1 VSAATILSALRAQW
15 WFPVVGA
22 LLGAGV
28 ALSASFFVDPLYAA
42 RTQFFISATGVST
55 ASDVFQGGQF
65 SQQRVASYAELI
77 TGQELAQRVIA
88 RLDLDETAD
97 EFTERLTATAVANT
111 VLINVTVTD
120 ESPETAQRIADV
132 VGVEFTKLVSEVES
146 PAETG
151 ASPVRVIVTER
162 PELPIEPSYPR
173 PARDAALGVLC
184 GLMLGAGLAVLRA
197 RLDRSIK
204 HPDEAALAGG
214 APVIGTIIRDDSLAQ
229 GRTIDRGASNRAA
242 EDLRQLRANLQ
253 FLNVD
258 EPPKVIMVTSAA
270 PSEGK
275 TTVVV
280 NLALALAETER
291 TVTVIEAD
299 LRRPK
304 VTRYMGLV
312 GGVGVSNILSGS
324 AELDDVRQRYGEDE
338 LWVVA
343 AGPAPPNP
351 GELLASSQMFSLID
365 KLRGENDFVLVDAP
379 PILPVADATGLA
391 VMVDGVL
398 LSVRY
403 GNTRRDELEHAA
415 ATLAGVGARTLG
427 VILNFVPPK
436 AALATAYGDYGS
448 DQRSS

>member
-1 VSAATILSALRAQW
+1 
-15 WFPVVGA
+15 
-22 LLGAGV
+22 
-28 ALSASFFVDPLYAA
+28 
-42 RTQFFISATGVST
+42 
-55 ASDVFQGGQF
+55 
-65 SQQRVASYAELI
+65 
-77 TGQELAQRVIA
+77 
-88 RLDLDETAD
+88 
-97 EFTERLTATAVANT
+97 
-111 VLINVTVTD
+111 
-120 ESPETAQRIADV
+120 
-132 VGVEFTKLVSEVES
+132 
-146 PAETG
+146 
-151 ASPVRVIVTER
+151 
-162 PELPIEPSYPR
+162 
-173 PARDAALGVLC
+173 
-184 GLMLGAGLAVLRA
+184 
-197 RLDRSIK
+197 LDRSVK

-229 GRTIDRGASNRAA
+229 GRTIDRGASNRTA
-242 EDLRQLRANLQ
+242 EDFRQLRANLQ

-258 EPPKVIMVTSAA
+258 EPPKVIMVTSAV

-379 PILPVADATGLA
+379 PIVPVADATGLA

-403 GNTRRDELEHAA
+403 GDTRRDEVEHAA

-436 AALATAYGDYGS
+436 AALATAYSDYGS
-448 DQRSS
+448 DQRPS